1 MPFPEKLKN
10 TEGKNIAFYT
20 KTLDFY
26 FFRYLPAIGEKAL
39 LNGDDLIKIFN
50 IAPSP
55 LLGEVLQ
62 NIQRA
67 QVLGEINTP
76 AEAEALAAKI
86 LQPQKQN

>member
-1 MPFPEKLKN
+1 M
-10 TEGKNIAFYT
+10 
-20 KTLDFY
+20 
-26 FFRYLPAIGEKAL
+26 
-39 LNGDDLIKIFN
+39 DDLIKIFN